1 MNINYLTNISFD
13 GRIKKPKLLPA
24 SSYNGPKLQLTE
36 IDVKRISELEALKKA
51 EMEKQAPV
59 LRNLDIY
66 LHKNLS
72 SDKREEIR
80 MQKNKIKSAIE
91 FYDKEI
97 QNIKKERIAQQRADW
112 EAQKKNQEDGLDI
125 NA

>member
-24 SSYNGPKLQLTE
+24 SGYNGPKLQLTE
-36 IDVKRISELEALKKA
+36 IDIKRISELEALKKA

-72 SDKREEIR
+72 SDKSLSILTTLIILLFICNSLETYLVS
-80 MQKNKIKSAIE
+80 NLLS
-91 FYDKEI
+91 
-97 QNIKKERIAQQRADW
+97 N
-112 EAQKKNQEDGLDI
+112 LLTS
-125 NA
+125 